1 MMWPESRPHTQA
13 LTLESLL
20 SRTCPDPNSGC
31 LLWTGP
37 VNRAGYG
44 IAKSGREQLAHR
56 SAWRLTRGP
65 ISKGACI
72 LHRCDTPACINIDHL
87 FLGSQADN
95 VADMTRKGR
104 RVEQIGELHGR
115 AKLTAAQVVAA
126 RCLVAARA
134 RSVRSIAKELGVA
147 HQVMRNAVHGKTW
160 RGLP

>member
-1 MMWPESRPHTQA
+1 MTWPESRQHTREP
-13 LTLESLL
+13 LTVESLL

-31 LLWTGP
+31 LL
-37 VNRAGYG
+37 
-44 IAKSGREQLAHR
+44 
-56 SAWRLTRGP
+56 
-65 ISKGACI
+65 
-72 LHRCDTPACINIDHL
+72 
-87 FLGSQADN
+87 

-147 HQVMRNAVHGKTW
+147 HQVMANAVHGKTW
-160 RGLP
+160 RSLP